1 MYATGLSFKLAFLL
15 YNLKL
20 FFSIQIQKLNSAWHL
35 LRQKYT
41 DDAFMFEAKLRPTLI
56 SMNECSNPQAPNT
69 TVPHVLLYALLKD
82 RPVIEILNFNNA
94 SEKTSLYNMCVT
106 SWESKADDF
115 GMFINYAHLD
125 SSRNFLNNLKL
136 YRKNSK
142 IILEESISRM
152 DELLSD
158 AFR

>member
-1 MYATGLSFKLAFLL
+1 
-15 YNLKL
+15 
-20 FFSIQIQKLNSAWHL
+20 
-35 LRQKYT
+35 
-41 DDAFMFEAKLRPTLI
+41 MFEAKLRPTLI

-69 TVPHVLLYALLKD
+69 TVPHVLLYVLLKD
-82 RPVIEILNFNNA
+82 RPVMDILNLSNA
-94 SEKTSLYNMCVT
+94 KEKSSLYNTCIT

-115 GMFINYAHLD
+115 GMFINYQHLD
-125 SSRNFLNNLKL
+125 SSRSFLNNLKL

-142 IILEESISRM
+142 IILEESSSRM